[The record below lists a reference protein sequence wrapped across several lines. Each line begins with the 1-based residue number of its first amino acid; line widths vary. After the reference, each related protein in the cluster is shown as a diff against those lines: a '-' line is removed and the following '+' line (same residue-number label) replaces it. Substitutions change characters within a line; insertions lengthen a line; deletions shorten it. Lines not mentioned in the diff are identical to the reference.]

1 MALTIH
7 LALLSCPEDVEDS
20 YQCKLQSANYERI
33 IMDKK
38 FINLNNI
45 NKIYQT
51 GEIQFAALKGVT
63 LDINQSDFLAVMGPS
78 GSGKSTLMNIIGCL
92 DRPTSGKYLFEGV
105 DVSQFDKN
113 KLAYIRNKKIGFVF
127 QNFNLLSR
135 TSAQENVELPLLYS
149 DISSK
154 ERKNAA
160 MEALAQVGLEGREHH
175 KTNQLSGGEQQRV
188 TIARAIVNNPA
199 IILADEPTGNLD
211 TKTGIEILN
220 IFKRLNEDKGITII
234 VVTHD
239 EEISRI
245 AKKRIFLRDGKIIAD
260 GKK

>member
-1 MALTIH
+1 
-7 LALLSCPEDVEDS
+7 
-20 YQCKLQSANYERI
+20 
-33 IMDKK
+33 
-38 FINLNNI
+38 
-45 NKIYQT
+45 
-51 GEIQFAALKGVT
+51 
-63 LDINQSDFLAVMGPS
+63 
-78 GSGKSTLMNIIGCL
+78 MNIIGCL
-92 DRPTSGKYLFEGV
+92 DQATSGKYFLEGV
-105 DVSQFDKN
+105 DVSRFDKN
-113 KLAYIRNKKIGFVF
+113 NLAFIRNKKIGFVF

-149 DISSK
+149 NASTK
-154 ERKNAA
+154 ERKSAA
-160 MEALAQVGLEGREHH
+160 LKALAQVGLEGREHH

-188 TIARAIVNNPA
+188 TIARAIVNNPS

-239 EEISRI
+239 EEISMI
-245 AKKRIFLRDGKIIAD
+245 AKKRIFLRDGKIIPD